1 MNTITN
7 NLAEWT
13 KCFSQHNTVCPL
25 WHWCSHNLT
34 KLNCEYYHQTFPSY
48 TAHSRHKGQYI
59 IWLYVLTW
67 WWQSCAKRNSNI
79 KLQWILLYSAEYT
92 AILINGYSKLIMW
105 TVIVSLYMQN
115 LQYVVTERII
125 LIFSKQY
132 VQVTSTN
139 ADIQDCDEVV
149 CKQ

>member
-1 MNTITN
+1 MNIITRHFQVIQHT
-7 NLAEWT
+7 ADT
-13 KCFSQHNTVCPL
+13 KDNTL
-25 WHWCSHNLT
+25 FDFTYSHDDG
-34 KLNCEYYHQTFPSY
+34 KAVP
-48 TAHSRHKGQYI
+48 
-59 IWLYVLTW
+59 
-67 WWQSCAKRNSNI
+67 NSNI

-132 VQVTSTN
+132 VHVTSTN
-139 ADIQDCDEVV
+139 ANIQDCDEVV